1 MRIVG
6 LVLLAALVA
15 TLGLLACVAPAA
27 APATTA
33 TPAPTIAP
41 YVPPPT
47 PPMPTPRPGATP
59 LSSVTKTYIMTGNKS
74 ETLALKTGDLVV
86 LTVAFEGGTNVGVDV
101 DAPPLGVNAAPA
113 DRVALM
119 GQGVPDGETRK
130 LSFVAKFD
138 GNYTL
143 NVWQR
148 NVAVTG
154 GTATVKID
162 IYR

>member
-1 MRIVG
+1 MC
-6 LVLLAALVA
+6 LVA
-15 TLGLLACVAPAA
+15 TLGVGLLACLAPVA

-47 PPMPTPRPGATP
+47 PPMPTPRPGASP
-59 LSSVTKTYIMTGNKS
+59 ISSVTKTYAITFRSTS

-86 LTVAFEGGTNVGVDV
+86 LTVAFEGGTAIGVDV
-101 DAPPLGVNAAPA
+101 DAPPLGVNAAPE
-113 DRVALM
+113 DRVAMM
-119 GQGVPDGETRK
+119 GTGVDDGETRK
-130 LSFVAKFD
+130 LSFLAKFD

-162 IYR
+162 IFR